1 MKAIALR
8 KVKFNCNGNLYECEQ
23 GQEVEIKSTDL
34 EQAKASKLFNFI
46 EEKKPTRKTKKA
58 E

>member
-8 KVKFNCNGNLYECEQ
+8 KVKFRCNDNLYECEQ

-34 EQAKASKLFNFI
+34 EQAKASKLFKF
-46 EEKKPTRKTKKA
+46 EEKKTVRKSKKA

>member
-8 KVKFNCNGNLYECEQ
+8 KVKFRCNDNLYECEQ
-23 GQEVEIKSTDL
+23 GQEVDIKSTDL
-34 EQAKASKLFNFI
+34 EQAKASKLFKF
-46 EEKKPTRKTKKA
+46 EEKKTVRKSKKA